1 MIVSSYT
8 IPYVTTSTP
17 TGEKTVDIYSRLL
30 DERIIYLGTP
40 VDDGFSNA
48 VIAQLLH
55 LESDNPDSP
64 VSLYINSP
72 GGSQSA
78 TMAIYDCMQFIRP
91 RVETTCVGQAVASAG
106 VLLAG
111 GAPGYRS
118 ILRNGRVVL
127 TAPATEGGRGTIP
140 DLIIEAEEMERIR
153 QLQEAV
159 LAEHCGRSEQQVR
172 EDTERQLVL
181 TPEAAVDYG
190 IVDHVLTQREAPGS

>member
-1 MIVSSYT
+1 MTSYP

-17 TGEKTVDIYSRLL
+17 SGEKTVDIYSRLL

-40 VDDGFSNA
+40 VDDGVSNT

-55 LESDNPDSP
+55 LESDNPDAP

-91 RVETTCVGQAVASAG
+91 RVETTCVGQAVASAAL
-106 VLLAG
+106 LLAG
-111 GAPGYRS
+111 GTPGHRS
-118 ILRNGRVVL
+118 ILHNGRVVL
-127 TAPATEGGRGTIP
+127 SSPTAEGGRGTIP

-153 QLQEAV
+153 RLQESI
-159 LAEHCGRSEQQVR
+159 LARHCGRTPEQVR
-172 EDTERQLVL
+172 DDTERQLVL
-181 TPEAAVDYG
+181 TPDAAVDYG
-190 IVDHVLTQREAPGS
+190 VVDRILTQREAPAH

>member
-1 MIVSSYT
+1 MTSYPV
-8 IPYVTTSTP
+8 PYVTTSTP

-40 VDDGFSNA
+40 VDDGVSNT

-55 LESDNPDSP
+55 LESDNPDTP

-91 RVETTCVGQAVASAG
+91 QVETTCVGQAMASAAL
-106 VLLAG
+106 LLAG
-111 GAPGYRS
+111 GAHGHRS
-118 ILRNGRVVL
+118 ILHHGRVVL

-153 QLQEAV
+153 TLQEHI
-159 LAEHCGRSEQQVR
+159 LADHCGRTAQQVR

-181 TPEAAVDYG
+181 TPDAAVDYG
-190 IVDHVLTQREAPGS
+190 VVDTVLTRRAEPAR